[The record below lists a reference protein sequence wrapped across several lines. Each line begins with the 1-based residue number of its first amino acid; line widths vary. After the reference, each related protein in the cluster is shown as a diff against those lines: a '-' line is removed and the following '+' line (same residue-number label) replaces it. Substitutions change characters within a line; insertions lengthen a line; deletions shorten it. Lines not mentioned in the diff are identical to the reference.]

1 MWLARQIGV
10 FIRELRRARQISLG
24 RLAERAAV
32 AKSTLSRWEAGV
44 FQPRLPELEAV
55 LAALQASPVQ
65 REQAI
70 ARVQA
75 PRAVEQLR
83 RDWAQSSELLGED
96 PDAFPAGGDLLRAM
110 RRRQEGPGRGP
121 GADGLRPGG
130 AGRDAGGS
138 R

>member
-10 FIRELRRARQISLG
+10 FIRELRQAQQISLG

-55 LAALQASPVQ
+55 LAALQVSPVQ

-83 RDWAQSSELLGED
+83 RDWAQSSD
-96 PDAFPAGGDLLRAM
+96 SSRSTRWYM
-110 RRRQEGPGRGP
+110 R
-121 GADGLRPGG
+121 
-130 AGRDAGGS
+130 
-138 R
+138 